1 MARKVLALEPVRLG
15 LFLGHVAVHDFF
27 VRVVECQGGVDL
39 TQGEVP
45 DAHNNLL
52 GPQPGLVPANNGA
65 DGYTRA
71 GNVRG
76 AALDA
81 GRAGNQGANVN
92 VGYVHAH
99 SESIFSKPEFAR
111 RKAESANF

>member
-1 MARKVLALEPVRLG
+1 MARQVLALEPVRLG
-15 LFLGHVAVHDFF
+15 LFFGHVAVHDFF

-45 DAHNNLL
+45 DTRNNLL
-52 GPQPGLVPANNGA
+52 GLQPGLVPANNGA
-65 DGYTRA
+65 EGYTRA

-92 VGYVHAH
+92 VGYIVLLRQACV
-99 SESIFSKPEFAR
+99 AR
-111 RKAESANF
+111 KTLGIRPGARVR